1 MLGVKSSASSRT
13 LRLCLLGVATISV
26 AVMATTD
33 TADARRRH
41 RHSHRAAVS
50 SYSPAFASIIV
61 DANSGSTLQATSAD
75 GLRHPASLTKI
86 MTLYLLFERLE
97 SGRIKLDTPME
108 VSEHASEQAP
118 TKLGLR
124 PGQTIRVEDA
134 IKGLVTR
141 SANDAAVVI
150 AEALGGSEDEFAKM
164 MTRKARALGM
174 SKTVYVN
181 ASGLPD
187 DAQITTARDQSTLGR
202 AIQDRFPKYYRYF
215 STASF
220 TFRGKVI
227 RNHNHLIGH
236 VEGVDGIKTGYTRS
250 SGFNL
255 VTSMKRGNRF
265 LVGVVMGGRSAGS
278 RDAIMRNLLAEHVD
292 EAATRRTVAAITERG
307 TSEVRVADAR
317 GNDAESDDDEVTT
330 TTQARPAP
338 VAQAQGGTQLAS
350 VTSEPIPLPTPRAPM
365 PSAQP
370 AAAPQAQPQQVQA
383 QEEKPAPAPLTSGV
397 ISAQSFGAIPG
408 SAEPMTPVRVK
419 TVQVRMGQTKVA
431 SAAPNAPVPAPVATN
446 PAPAPRKADMAE
458 AARATLARDMTEAAR
473 AANARADVKTEA
485 RIETKAE
492 TKAEARSEPWAVASA
507 QSRTEFPAPL
517 PSQPITNNGIG
528 QVVIGTPTHPAH
540 SAASADPARGAPPTT
555 LGAQAAAL
563 ETASI
568 PQQQP
573 LQQQA
578 ALQPAPQ
585 PQPAYVSPPSS
596 APAKPVARSGWI
608 IQVGAL
614 DSENEAR
621 QRLDAA
627 RGASKLLSGAD
638 PFTEAVSKGSKTFYR
653 ARFAGLDQSSAE
665 AACRSLKRSEIS
677 CIAIR
682 N

>member
-26 AVMATTD
+26 AVMATTN

-41 RHSHRAAVS
+41 RHHRAAVS
-50 SYSPAFASIIV
+50 SYSPAFSSIIV
-61 DANSGSTLQATSAD
+61 DANSGATLQASSAD

-86 MTLYLLFERLE
+86 MTLYMLFERLE
-97 SGRIKLDTPME
+97 SGKIRLDTPMD

-215 STASF
+215 STAAF
-220 TFRGKVI
+220 TYRGKVI
-227 RNHNHLIGH
+227 RNHNHLLGR

-292 EAATRRTVAAITERG
+292 EGATRRTVAAITERG
-307 TSEVRVADAR
+307 SSETRIADAR
-317 GNDAESDDDEVTT
+317 SNDAENDDDDVNTR
-330 TTQARPAP
+330 TQARPAP
-338 VAQAQGGTQLAS
+338 IAQAQGGMQLAAA
-350 VTSEPIPLPTPRAPM
+350 TSDPVPLPTPRAPI

-370 AAAPQAQPQQVQA
+370 VAAPQVEAQN
-383 QEEKPAPAPLTSGV
+383 EKPAPAPLTSGV
-397 ISAQSFGAIPG
+397 ISPQSFGAIPG

-446 PAPAPRKADMAE
+446 PAPMPAKPDIAKPDMAE
-458 AARATLARDMTEAAR
+458 AARAALLR
-473 AANARADVKTEA
+473 AAAAKTDARMDAKAESKTEV
-485 RIETKAE
+485 RSEPG
-492 TKAEARSEPWAVASA
+492 RSEPWAVASA

-517 PSQPITNNGIG
+517 PAPPTTNNGIG
-528 QVVIGTPTHPAH
+528 QVVIGAPVHPSH
-540 SAASADPARGAPPTT
+540 SAAPADPARGAPPTT
-555 LGAQAAAL
+555 LAAQAAAL
-563 ETASI
+563 QTGTI
-568 PQQQP
+568 QPQQQQP
-573 LQQQA
+573 LQQQTS
-578 ALQPAPQ
+578 LQPAQ
-585 PQPAYVSPPSS
+585 QPARVAQPSP
-596 APAKPVARSGWI
+596 APAKPVVRSGWI

-614 DSENEAR
+614 DSESEAR
-621 QRLDAA
+621 QRLDTA
-627 RGASKLLSGAD
+627 RGASKLLTDAD

-653 ARFAGLDQSSAE
+653 ARFAGLSQNSAE